1 MIESMSEKS
10 ETLYDRF
17 MYNRGVR
24 NMSEKNTQHLNT
36 IMLKNVEDEI
46 RNYILKKQPDFTA
59 ETKISFP
66 ELLNY
71 RLDYIKEMMTTD
83 SKRMQK
89 LNETIV
95 QSIKRNETLTDKLT
109 TPVHKKAIL
118 GQKTADGIAKFGGSW
133 PFIFIFITILVIW
146 IILNSVMIFFKPF
159 DPYPFILLNLAL
171 SCLAAI
177 QAPIIM
183 MSQNRQ
189 EERDRQQAA
198 NDYQVNLKSEI
209 EVNLLH
215 EKMDYLINSQ
225 WQHLVQIQNMQIEL
239 LGELQEQ
246 MNKIQPKEL
255 SDD

>member
-1 MIESMSEKS
+1 
-10 ETLYDRF
+10 
-17 MYNRGVR
+17 MYNKGV
-24 NMSEKNTQHLNT
+24 SEMPQKNVQHLNT
-36 IMLKNVEDEI
+36 ITLKNVENEI
-46 RNYILKKQPDFTA
+46 RQYIFANHPEFTE

-71 RLDYIKEMMTTD
+71 RLDYIKDMMATD
-83 SKRMQK
+83 SKRMRQ

-95 QSIKRNETLTDKLT
+95 QSIKKNETLTEKLT
-109 TPVHKKAIL
+109 APVHKKATL

-133 PFIFIFITILVIW
+133 PFIFIFITILAIW

-246 MNKIQPKEL
+246 INKIQTKEVE
-255 SDD
+255 DDQKS

>member
-1 MIESMSEKS
+1 MTKQ
-10 ETLYDRF
+10 
-17 MYNRGVR
+17 NH
-24 NMSEKNTQHLNT
+24 NNT
-36 IMLKNVEDEI
+36 ILLKNVEEEI
-46 RNYILKKQPDFTA
+46 RFFILKIRPDLTVDS
-59 ETKISFP
+59 KITVP

-71 RLDYIKEMMTTD
+71 RLDYIKQMISTD
-83 SKRMQK
+83 SGKMEE

-95 QSIKRNETLTDKLT
+95 KSIKENTTITDKLNPPAEKKLT
-109 TPVHKKAIL
+109 T

-133 PFIFIFITILVIW
+133 PFIFIFIIVLATW
-146 IILNSVMIFFKPF
+146 IIINSTMIFFKPF
-159 DPYPFILLNLAL
+159 DPYPYILLNLAL

-189 EERDRQQAA
+189 EQRDRAEA
-198 NDYQVNLKSEI
+198 NNDYQINLKSEI

-225 WQHLVQIQNMQIEL
+225 WQHLVQMQNMQIEL

-246 MNKIQPKEL
+246 INEL
-255 SDD
+255 NDKK

>member
-1 MIESMSEKS
+1 MTKQ
-10 ETLYDRF
+10 
-17 MYNRGVR
+17 NH
-24 NMSEKNTQHLNT
+24 NNT
-36 IMLKNVEDEI
+36 ILLKNVEEEI
-46 RNYILKKQPDFTA
+46 RFFIRKIRPDLTVDS
-59 ETKISFP
+59 KITFP

-71 RLDYIKEMMTTD
+71 RLDYIKQMISTD
-83 SKRMQK
+83 SGKMDE

-95 QSIKRNETLTDKLT
+95 KSIKENTTITDKLNPPAEKKLT
-109 TPVHKKAIL
+109 T

-133 PFIFIFITILVIW
+133 PFIFIFIIVLATW
-146 IILNSVMIFFKPF
+146 IIINSTMNFFKPF
-159 DPYPFILLNLAL
+159 DPYPYILLNLAL

-189 EERDRQQAA
+189 EQRDRAEA
-198 NDYQVNLKSEI
+198 NNDYQINLKSEI

-225 WQHLVQIQNMQIEL
+225 WQHLVQMQNMQIEL

-246 MNKIQPKEL
+246 INEL
-255 SDD
+255 NDKK